1 MIIPL
6 QILVWTCFIW
16 YDDNGYVKHII
27 MTKIMILW
35 MFIWTCLGCY
45 DDDDDDD
52 YSTWDNSLDMFE
64 LATSAFVA
72 ICTGTDW
79 LVFP

>member
-1 MIIPL
+1 
-6 QILVWTCFIW
+6 
-16 YDDNGYVKHII
+16 

-35 MFIWTCLGCY
+35 MLIWTCLAWY

-64 LATSAFVA
+64 LATNAFVA
-72 ICTGTDW
+72 FCTGADW

>member
-1 MIIPL
+1 MIL
-6 QILVWTCFIW
+6 RR
-16 YDDNGYVKHII
+16 
-27 MTKIMILW
+27 IMILW
-35 MFIWTCLGCY
+35 MFIWTCLDCY
-45 DDDDDDD
+45 DDDDDD

-72 ICTGTDW
+72 FCTRTDW

>member
-1 MIIPL
+1 
-6 QILVWTCFIW
+6 
-16 YDDNGYVKHII
+16 
-27 MTKIMILW
+27 MILW